1 MTNHS
6 EPNNIAVVI
15 KAPTILTVL
24 AMAPAVSAAPIPTVL
39 SPAAPILIPTPA
51 PTPAPIITQESPNMA
66 FTDLNLKTD
75 FDKLYNLFVT
85 FFKKEPA
92 WATVAET
99 DLAYVAG
106 TINTLVTKIYGSTVD
121 VVVSAVITNIQRDL
135 VLATRYIQALDFSQN
150 LTDVLNSLLSNLQGL
165 LTLSGIKSS
174 ALVNEITVVVSGI
187 VTEIETILTAKPK
200 A

>member
-1 MTNHS
+1 
-6 EPNNIAVVI
+6 
-15 KAPTILTVL
+15 
-24 AMAPAVSAAPIPTVL
+24 
-39 SPAAPILIPTPA
+39 
-51 PTPAPIITQESPNMA
+51 MA

-187 VTEIETILTAKPK
+187 VTEIETILTAKP
-200 A
+200 AA